1 MSIKKSAVSPPIN
14 AFHKDKEI
22 KKIISSTTPKK
33 KRIQDL
39 RVNLPREIK

>member
-33 KRIQDL
+33 KK
-39 RVNLPREIK
+39 NTGFKSKFT